1 VIQVIGTS
9 MAFAIVQQLE
19 QQQALR
25 RHPTARCTQ
34 HLSEPV
40 FDKSVWIR

>member
-1 VIQVIGTS
+1 VIQVVGTS

-25 RHPTARCTQ
+25 RHPTARGAQ
-34 HLSEPV
+34 HLSKPV
-40 FDKSVWIR
+40 FDESVWMR